1 MSITYYTSIHGYKN
15 HVNIIN
21 KLSTLNQYSA
31 YFDNIAIIATMS
43 EVLLVPPFLKIFNLG
58 YKQHDDIGCNS
69 NTLLVFQR

>member
-31 YFDNIAIIATMS
+31 YFDNIAIIAT
-43 EVLLVPPFLKIFNLG
+43 
-58 YKQHDDIGCNS
+58 
-69 NTLLVFQR
+69 